1 MSTTRRETRLE
12 TLFRASGDDGNTYT
26 VLVLRE
32 WIRAQ
37 FQDNNT
43 WSNETPGARTYYLR
57 DGQLVHIKR
66 DGTFRIDGTTID
78 LTPEGRTA

>member
-1 MSTTRRETRLE
+1 MSTTRRETHLE

-37 FQDNNT
+37 LQDNI
-43 WSNETPGARTYYLR
+43 WSNETPGGRTYYLR
-57 DGQLVHIKR
+57 DGQLVHLMH
-66 DGTFRIDGTTID
+66 DGTFRSDGTTIY
-78 LTPEGRTA
+78 LTPEGRMA